1 MPGGIGK
8 ASLPMNSPRRFVI
21 RGRLYGRCAGCASA
35 IDEPIRLIHEYLD
48 PRGGQSDVDRARLD
62 LAAWHGLVHEE
73 RGTIDMKPGNS
84 AEVPK
89 LGRAERR
96 LVPSD
101 CRGSVRDNQHH
112 RNERPVAFAS
122 HQSNPSDTLS
132 LAQHSP
138 HDGPSSRGTRL
149 WAVRPLSPVRS
160 AATLW
165 LVSAAP
171 WTELRPPPPGR
182 GPPRIGQAFR
192 AVLRRG
198 RRPAP
203 GRRLSDPTGSQAG
216 RSRLRRLAH
225 RGSG

>member
-35 IDEPIRLIHEYLD
+35 IDEPIRLIDEYLD

-62 LAAWHGLVHEE
+62 LAAWHGLVNEE
-73 RGTIDMKPGNS
+73 RGAIDMKPGNA

-122 HQSNPSDTLS
+122 HQSHPSDTLS
-132 LAQHSP
+132 LAQ

-149 WAVRPLSPVRS
+149 VGGAPAEPGSQCGDALVGQRCAVDGASPATARPRASSNRASVSRRS
-160 AATLW
+160 
-165 LVSAAP
+165 SA
-171 WTELRPPPPGR
+171 WST
-182 GPPRIGQAFR
+182 
-192 AVLRRG
+192 
-198 RRPAP
+198 
-203 GRRLSDPTGSQAG
+203 TGSG
-216 RSRLRRLAH
+216 
-225 RGSG
+225 